1 MTLLESLS
9 PACEVLEAGPS
20 DAVDGV
26 QPQVVARPR
35 STEETSALM
44 RACHEAGLAVV
55 VRGNGSKLA
64 WGRPPQRLDVVLD
77 TTAMDQLVEHS
88 RGDLIAT
95 AGAGMPLARLRD
107 LLAEGGHQLVVDD
120 PTRPAEE
127 AREPGAPGAPDGG
140 GSDGGEGLGSTL
152 GGAVATNLSGPRR
165 MWTGAIRD
173 LVIGIRLVR
182 ADGTIAKAGGK
193 VVKNVAGYDLSKLL
207 TGSYGTLAVI
217 TEVTVRLHPIPEANR
232 WVGLSVD
239 PERLGALLE
248 EVVHSQEVPHAV
260 EVRARPGVRPAVV
273 TMLSGTEA
281 GVSAR
286 AQALHALLEAQG
298 YAGARVHDVAPPW
311 WGVLLH
317 PGQRGGAELPEGSR
331 PVLVKATARL
341 SGIPELVAEATRLEA
356 TANGSAGAGVLYV
369 TLTAD
374 EAAAG
379 KVESLRTATTRLGG
393 SAVVLDA
400 PPDLKATLDSWGPVP
415 AIDLMRRVKDE
426 FDPTRV
432 LAPGRFVGGL

>member
-1 MTLLESLS
+1 MTVLETLS
-9 PACEVLEAGPS
+9 PACEVVEAGPA
-20 DAVDGV
+20 DVVDGV

-44 RACHEAGLAVV
+44 RACHAAGLVVV
-55 VRGNGSKLA
+55 VRGNSTKLA
-64 WGRPPQRLDVVLD
+64 WGRPPERVDVVLD
-77 TTAMDQLVEHS
+77 TTGMDQLVEHS

-95 AGAGMPLARLRD
+95 AGAGMPLARLQE

-120 PTRPAEE
+120 LTRPSPLADL
-127 AREPGAPGAPDGG
+127 ADQPV
-140 GSDGGEGLGSTL
+140 GEVGPGSTL

-173 LVIGIRLVR
+173 LVIGVRLVR

-207 TGSYGTLAVI
+207 TGSFGTLAVI
-217 TEVTVRLHPIPEANR
+217 TEVTVRLHPLPEASR
-232 WVGLSVD
+232 WVGLSVE
-239 PERLGALLE
+239 PGRLGELLE

-260 EVRARPGVRPAVV
+260 EVRARPGVDPAVV
-273 TMLSGTEA
+273 AMLSGTEG
-281 GVSAR
+281 GVTAR
-286 AQALHALLEAQG
+286 AQALGGVLESRGFQG
-298 YAGARVHDVAPPW
+298 VGVHDAAPSW
-311 WGVLLH
+311 WGTLLH
-317 PGQRGGAELPEGSR
+317 PGLRGGTAPEDGSR

-341 SGIPELVAEATRLEA
+341 SGIPELVAEVTRLEGTA
-356 TANGSAGAGVLYV
+356 TGSAGTGVLYV
-369 TLTAD
+369 TLPAD
-374 EAAAG
+374 GAAPE
-379 KVESLRTATTRLGG
+379 KVEALRATATRLGG

-400 PPDLKATLDSWGPVP
+400 SPGVKAGLDTWGPVP

>member
-1 MTLLESLS
+1 MSVLDTLSGTCELS
-9 PACEVLEAGPS
+9 TATEA
-20 DAVDGV
+20 DHVDGV
-26 QPQVVARPR
+26 PAAVLARP
-35 STEETSALM
+35 SSSQETSALL
-44 RACHEAGLAVV
+44 RACHEHDLAVV
-55 VRGNGSKLA
+55 VRGHGSKLA
-64 WGRPPQRLDVVLD
+64 WGRPPERLDVILD

-95 AGAGMPLARLRD
+95 AGPGMPFARLQER
-107 LLAEGGHQLVVDD
+107 LAEGGHQVVVDD
-120 PTRPAEE
+120 LVAGVANGSGPA
-127 AREPGAPGAPDGG
+127 GVGD
-140 GSDGGEGLGSTL
+140 GSTL

-165 MWTGAIRD
+165 MWTGALRD
-173 LVIGIRLVR
+173 LVIGVRLVR

-193 VVKNVAGYDLSKLL
+193 VVKNVAGYDLAKLL
-207 TGSYGTLAVI
+207 TGSFGTLAVI
-217 TEVTVRLHPIPEANR
+217 TEVTVRLHPIPEADR

-239 PERLGALLE
+239 PDRLGALLE

-273 TMLSGTEA
+273 TMLSGTEG

-286 AQALHALLEAQG
+286 AESLRGLLEGQG

-317 PGQRGGAELPEGSR
+317 PGQRGGTEPEEGSR

-341 SGIPELVAEATRLEA
+341 SGIPELVAEVTRLEA
-356 TANGSAGAGVLYV
+356 TANGSAGTGVLYV
-369 TLTAD
+369 TMPAD
-374 EAAAG
+374 ETATE
-379 KVESLRTATTRLGG
+379 KVQALRAATTRLGG

-400 PPDLKATLDSWGPVP
+400 PPETKTALDSWGPVP
-415 AIDLMRRVKDE
+415 AIDLMRRIKDE

>member
-1 MTLLESLS
+1 MSVLDTLSGTCELS
-9 PACEVLEAGPS
+9 TATEA
-20 DAVDGV
+20 DHVDGV
-26 QPQVVARPR
+26 PAAVLARP
-35 STEETSALM
+35 SCAQETSALL
-44 RACHEAGLAVV
+44 RACHEHDLAVV
-55 VRGNGSKLA
+55 VRGHGSKLA
-64 WGRPPQRLDVVLD
+64 WGRPPERLDVILD

-95 AGAGMPLARLRD
+95 AGAGMPLARLQER
-107 LLAEGGHQLVVDD
+107 LAEGGHQVVVDD
-120 PTRPAEE
+120 LVAGNGSGPA
-127 AREPGAPGAPDGG
+127 GVGD
-140 GSDGGEGLGSTL
+140 GSTL

-165 MWTGAIRD
+165 MWTGALRD
-173 LVIGIRLVR
+173 LVIGVRLVR

-193 VVKNVAGYDLSKLL
+193 VVKNVAGYDLAKLL
-207 TGSYGTLAVI
+207 TGSFGTLAVI
-217 TEVTVRLHPIPEANR
+217 TEITVRLHPIPEAGR

-239 PERLGALLE
+239 PDRLGALLE

-260 EVRARPGVRPAVV
+260 EVRARPGVQPAVV
-273 TMLSGTEA
+273 TMLSGTEG
-281 GVSAR
+281 GVRAR
-286 AQALHALLEAQG
+286 AESLRGLLKSQG
-298 YAGARVHDVAPPW
+298 YAGAQVHDVAPPW

-317 PGQRGGAELPEGSR
+317 PGQRGGTEPEEGSR

-341 SGIPELVAEATRLEA
+341 SGIPELVAEVTRLEA

-369 TLTAD
+369 TVPAD
-374 EAAAG
+374 ETATE
-379 KVESLRTATTRLGG
+379 KVEALRAATTRLGG

-400 PPDLKATLDSWGPVP
+400 PPETKTALDSWGPVP